1 MRRERATSLRNVPDP
16 AGVVDRAGLRRRST
30 AIAIAV
36 AIVAIAALGAWV
48 GWWSPARPWTAA
60 IGLDAIPVS
69 ERPTAVP
76 AWSAAEV
83 GVEPPDLSW
92 LGHSGFVLRWRGTTL
107 LLDPNLDLWCTIAR
121 RRLRPAPD
129 PRAIGPVDVVLVSH
143 AHYDH
148 LDLPTIASLEG
159 SPRIVVPAGAER
171 WLDEEAAA
179 VPVEA
184 GDRLRIGA
192 LEVVAVPAAH
202 NGNRLHP
209 FASRVRALGYVV
221 RARGVAIYF
230 AGDTGFANDF
240 EEIGRRFH
248 PRLAILPIGAW
259 SPRAVMRR
267 YHLSPEEAVA
277 VSSRLG
283 ASVVVPCHFGTFTLA
298 LDRPDR
304 ALPRFAAAARARGV
318 RWMLPPLIGA
328 AGAPAMGPG
337 AGALLTEAAP

>member
-1 MRRERATSLRNVPDP
+1 MRHERATSGTCVRDP
-16 AGVVDRAGLRRRST
+16 AAGVDRAGRKRRST
-30 AIAIAV
+30 AIALAV
-36 AIVAIAALGAWV
+36 AMTAIAALGAWM
-48 GWWSPARPWTAA
+48 GWWSPARPWTET
-60 IGLDAIPVS
+60 IGLDTIPAS
-69 ERPTAVP
+69 ERPAAAP

-83 GVEPPDLSW
+83 GVEPPDLRW
-92 LGHSGFVLRWRGTTL
+92 LGHSGFMLRWRGTTL

-129 PRAIGPVDVVLVSH
+129 PRAIGPVDAVLVSH

-148 LDLPTIASLEG
+148 LDLPTIASLPG
-159 SPRIVVPAGAER
+159 SPRIVVPAGAEL
-171 WLDEEAAA
+171 WLDDASDAA
-179 VPVEA
+179 PVEA

-209 FASRVRALGYVV
+209 FASSVRALGYVV
-221 RARGVAIYF
+221 RAGGVAIYF

-240 EEIGRRFH
+240 EAIGRRFH

-259 SPRAVMRR
+259 SPRVVMRR
-267 YHLSPEEAVA
+267 YHLSPEEAVE

-304 ALPRFAAAARARGV
+304 ALPRFAAAARASGV
-318 RWMLPPLIGA
+318 RWMLPPLLGA
-328 AGAPAMGPG
+328 AGLPAMGPD
-337 AGALLTEAAP
+337 AGALVTEAAP

>member
-1 MRRERATSLRNVPDP
+1 MRRERATSIRTVRDP
-16 AGVVDRAGLRRRST
+16 AGVVVDRAGRGRRS
-30 AIAIAV
+30 ANAIAV
-36 AIVAIAALGAWV
+36 AMMAIAALGGWV
-48 GWWSPARPWTAA
+48 GWWSPARPWSQA
-60 IGLDAIPVS
+60 IGLDAIPAS
-69 ERPTAVP
+69 ERPAVVP

-83 GVEPPDLSW
+83 GVEPPDLRW

-121 RRLRPAPD
+121 RRLRPAAD
-129 PRAIGPVDVVLVSH
+129 PRAIGAVDAVLVSH

-171 WLDEEAAA
+171 WLDGTAA
-179 VPVEA
+179 VAPVVA
-184 GDRLRIGA
+184 GERLRVGA

-209 FASRVRALGYVV
+209 LASRVRALGYVV
-221 RARGVAIYF
+221 RAGGEAIYF

-240 EEIGRRFH
+240 EDIGRRFH

-259 SPRAVMRR
+259 SPRVVMRR

-277 VSSRLG
+277 VSSKLG

-318 RWMLPPLIGA
+318 RWMLAPLLGA
-328 AGAPAMGPG
+328 AGAPAMG